1 MGLSGCEFG
10 WYHLSAKLRNLPF
23 RLASGG
29 HTKSGKTRVITG
41 QDGFRRACLGL
52 RRIEGPGPSKEKGRL
67 VFTSVLM
74 IEKALTSADV
84 EFVTTLHG
92 DEPVSFHV
100 LLQPRGE
107 QADRLL
113 RAIDDV
119 ALGEL
124 DEAVREGETPEGEEA
139 LSTGRRALEVSL
151 AALRASG
158 SQAEGRLVD
167 DHPLDA
173 LKTMVEEAGADEVIV
188 LTDPHYVEEFFH
200 RDWASRARHKVGV
213 PVLKLFSHSKA

>member
-1 MGLSGCEFG
+1 M
-10 WYHLSAKLRNLPF
+10 
-23 RLASGG
+23 
-29 HTKSGKTRVITG
+29 
-41 QDGFRRACLGL
+41 
-52 RRIEGPGPSKEKGRL
+52 
-67 VFTSVLM
+67 FTSVLM

-92 DEPVSFHV
+92 EEPVSFHV

-119 ALGEL
+119 ALGEI
-124 DEAVREGETPEGEEA
+124 DDAVREGETPEGEEA
-139 LSTGRRALEVSL
+139 RSMGERALEVSL
-151 AALRASG
+151 QALRTTG
-158 SQAEGRLVD
+158 DTAEGRLID
-167 DHPLDA
+167 NHPLDA
-173 LKTMVEEAGADEVIV
+173 LKTLVAEVGADEVIV

>member
-1 MGLSGCEFG
+1 M
-10 WYHLSAKLRNLPF
+10 
-23 RLASGG
+23 
-29 HTKSGKTRVITG
+29 
-41 QDGFRRACLGL
+41 
-52 RRIEGPGPSKEKGRL
+52 
-67 VFTSVLM
+67 FTSVLM

-92 DEPVSFHV
+92 DEQVSFHV
-100 LLQPRGE
+100 LLQPRGD

-113 RAIDDV
+113 RAIDDI

-124 DEAVREGETPEGEEA
+124 DEAAHEGETPEGDDATAMGEK
-139 LSTGRRALEVSL
+139 ALEVSL
-151 AALRASG
+151 AALRVAG
-158 SQAEGRLVD
+158 HEADGQIVE

-173 LKTMVEEAGADEVIV
+173 LRGLVDEIEADEVIV

>member
-1 MGLSGCEFG
+1 M
-10 WYHLSAKLRNLPF
+10 
-23 RLASGG
+23 
-29 HTKSGKTRVITG
+29 
-41 QDGFRRACLGL
+41 
-52 RRIEGPGPSKEKGRL
+52 
-67 VFTSVLM
+67 FTSVLM

-92 DEPVSFHV
+92 DEQVSFHV
-100 LLQPRGE
+100 LLQPRGD

-113 RAIDDV
+113 RAIDDI

-124 DEAVREGETPEGEEA
+124 DEAAREGETPQGEAATA
-139 LSTGRRALEVSL
+139 LAEQALEVSL
-151 AALRASG
+151 AALRAAG
-158 SQAEGRLVD
+158 SSAEGRMVE

-173 LKTMVEEAGADEVIV
+173 LKTIVDEVGADEVIV

>member
-1 MGLSGCEFG
+1 MS
-10 WYHLSAKLRNLPF
+10 
-23 RLASGG
+23 
-29 HTKSGKTRVITG
+29 
-41 QDGFRRACLGL
+41 
-52 RRIEGPGPSKEKGRL
+52 
-67 VFTSVLM
+67 FTSVLM

-92 DEPVSFHV
+92 DESASFHV
-100 LLQPRGE
+100 LLQPRGN

-113 RAIDDV
+113 RAIDDL

-124 DEAVREGETPEGEEA
+124 DEAAREGETPEGEQA
-139 LSTGRRALEVSL
+139 LDEGERALEVSL
-151 AALRASG
+151 QALRAAG
-158 SQAEGRLVD
+158 SEAEGRLIE

-173 LKTMVEEAGADEVIV
+173 LKSLVEEVGADEVLV

-213 PVLKLFSHSKA
+213 PVLKLFSHSRT

>member
-1 MGLSGCEFG
+1 MF
-10 WYHLSAKLRNLPF
+10 N
-23 RLASGG
+23 
-29 HTKSGKTRVITG
+29 
-41 QDGFRRACLGL
+41 
-52 RRIEGPGPSKEKGRL
+52 
-67 VFTSVLM
+67 SVLM

-113 RAIDDV
+113 RAIDDI

-124 DEAVREGETPEGEEA
+124 DEAVREGETPEGDEA
-139 LSTGRRALEVSL
+139 KSMGERALEVSL
-151 AALRASG
+151 TALRNAG
-158 SQAEGRLVD
+158 SAAEGRLIE

-173 LKTMVEEAGADEVIV
+173 LKTVVDEVGADEVIV

>member
-1 MGLSGCEFG
+1 
-10 WYHLSAKLRNLPF
+10 
-23 RLASGG
+23 
-29 HTKSGKTRVITG
+29 
-41 QDGFRRACLGL
+41 
-52 RRIEGPGPSKEKGRL
+52 
-67 VFTSVLM
+67 M

-100 LLQPRGE
+100 LLQPRGD

-124 DEAVREGETPEGEEA
+124 DEAAREREVPEGAAAKDFGE
-139 LSTGRRALEVSL
+139 RALEVSL
-151 AALRASG
+151 QALRGSG
-158 SQAEGRLVD
+158 NEAEGRLIE

-173 LKTMVEEAGADEVIV
+173 LKSLVEEIGADEVIV

>member
-1 MGLSGCEFG
+1 MV
-10 WYHLSAKLRNLPF
+10 SAGPVRP
-23 RLASGG
+23 AEEWG
-29 HTKSGKTRVITG
+29 H
-41 QDGFRRACLGL
+41 
-52 RRIEGPGPSKEKGRL
+52 GPPEQKGRL

-92 DEPVSFHV
+92 EEQVSFQV

-139 LSTGRRALEVSL
+139 LSVGQRALEVSL
-151 AALRASG
+151 AALRTSG
-158 SQAEGRLVD
+158 SAAEGRLIE

-173 LKTMVEEAGADEVIV
+173 LKSLVEEAGADEVIV

>member
-1 MGLSGCEFG
+1 M
-10 WYHLSAKLRNLPF
+10 
-23 RLASGG
+23 
-29 HTKSGKTRVITG
+29 
-41 QDGFRRACLGL
+41 
-52 RRIEGPGPSKEKGRL
+52 
-67 VFTSVLM
+67 FTSVLM

-139 LSTGRRALEVSL
+139 KTMGERALEVSL
-151 AALRASG
+151 QALRATG
-158 SQAEGRLVD
+158 DTADGRLVE

-173 LKTMVEEAGADEVIV
+173 LKAVVEEVGADEVIV

>member
-1 MGLSGCEFG
+1 M
-10 WYHLSAKLRNLPF
+10 
-23 RLASGG
+23 
-29 HTKSGKTRVITG
+29 
-41 QDGFRRACLGL
+41 
-52 RRIEGPGPSKEKGRL
+52 
-67 VFTSVLM
+67 FTSVLM

-92 DEPVSFHV
+92 DEPVTFHV
-100 LLQPRGE
+100 LLQPRGD

-124 DEAVREGETPEGEEA
+124 DEAVREGEVPEGEDAQAPAEQA
-139 LSTGRRALEVSL
+139 LRVSL

-158 SQAEGRLVD
+158 AAAEGRLVER
-167 DHPLDA
+167 HPLDV
-173 LKTMVEEAGADEVIV
+173 LQELVDEVGADEVIV
-188 LTDPHYVEEFFH
+188 LTDPHLVEEFFH

-213 PVLKLFSHSKA
+213 PVLKLFAHSEA